1 MTDSLKGKSVFITGG
16 TGFIGSHLSR
26 RLVNEGAEVSILA
39 RENSSLDLISDIK
52 KKVRIYHSEITDIN
66 SLLKIV
72 KKTSPKIVFH
82 LAAIV
87 NAGLGFESLK
97 SLIDVN
103 LLGTIN
109 MLKASNE
116 VNTVKRFV
124 FIGTSDVYG
133 SMGIPFSENCD
144 VNPIS
149 TYAASKASA
158 ELFCRCLAGEYK
170 IPWVILRPFIVYGD
184 GQSPNM
190 FIPQLIQS
198 ALKGKDF
205 SMTGGEQTRD
215 FLYINDF
222 VDTCIRAA
230 LRKEAEGEIINVA
243 SGKEVLLAD
252 VAKKVMSL
260 LDDPVKIRFG
270 ALPYRENERWRVRAD
285 IKKAKLLLG
294 WRPETNLTEGLKK
307 TIHWYQDNR
316 ERLQ

>member
-1 MTDSLKGKSVFITGG
+1 MTDSLKGKSIFISGG

-26 RLVNEGAEVSILA
+26 RLVNESAEVSILA
-39 RENSSLDLISDIK
+39 RGNSSLDLISDIV
-52 KKVRIYHSEITDIN
+52 KKVRIHNSEITDIN
-66 SLLKIV
+66 YLLKII

-82 LAAIV
+82 LAARI
-87 NAGLGFESLK
+87 NAGSGFESLT

-109 MLKASNE
+109 ILKAAYEAGS
-116 VNTVKRFV
+116 VKKIV

-133 SMGIPFSENCD
+133 SMEIPYSENSA

-149 TYAASKASA
+149 AYAASKASA
-158 ELFCRCLAGEYK
+158 ELFCRYLAAEYR
-170 IPWVILRPFIVYGD
+170 IPLVILRPFIVYGE
-184 GQSPNM
+184 GQSPDM

-222 VDTCIRAA
+222 VDACIRAG

-243 SGKEVLLAD
+243 SGKEILLAD
-252 VAKKVMSL
+252 VAEKIMSL
-260 LDDPVKIRFG
+260 LDNPVKIRFG

-285 IKKAKLLLG
+285 IKKAKRLLG
-294 WRPETNLTEGLKK
+294 WKPETSINEGLKK
-307 TIHWYQDNR
+307 TIHCYENNR

>member
-1 MTDSLKGKSVFITGG
+1 MIDSFKGKSVFITGG

-39 RENSSLDLISDIK
+39 RKNSSFELISDIQ
-52 KKVRIYHSEITDIN
+52 KKVRIYYSEITDIN
-66 SLLKIV
+66 SLLKIFN
-72 KKTSPKIVFH
+72 KTSPKIVFH

-87 NAGLGFESLK
+87 NADLGVVSLK
-97 SLIDVN
+97 SLINVN
-103 LLGTIN
+103 LLGTVN
-109 MLKASNE
+109 MIEASNE
-116 VNTVKRFV
+116 VNTVKRCV

-149 TYAASKASA
+149 TYAVSKASA
-158 ELFCRCLAGEYK
+158 ELFFKYLAREYK

-190 FIPQLIQS
+190 FIPQLIRS
-198 ALKGKDF
+198 ALNGKDF

-215 FLYINDF
+215 FLYIDDF
-222 VDTCIRAA
+222 VDTCIKAA
-230 LRKEAEGEIINVA
+230 LRKKAEGEIINVA
-243 SGKEVLLAD
+243 SGKEVLLSD

-260 LDDPVKIRFG
+260 LDNPINIRFG

-285 IKKAKLLLG
+285 IKKAKRLLG
-294 WRPETNLTEGLKK
+294 WKPETSLTEGLKK
-307 TIHWYQDNR
+307 TINWYQDNR